1 MTARLDADAPLV
13 ALDAPVHVG
22 HALLDELPRLVP
34 ALAVDA
40 LHGARVRDALGD
52 GRTLVLTLPP
62 GEQAKTRET
71 WGGLTDAMLVAGIG
85 RDAIVLALGGGV
97 IGDLAGFVAATY
109 LRGIPVVQC
118 PTTLLA
124 MVDAAIGG
132 KTAVDTPMGKNLVGA
147 FHAPLAVVAD
157 LDTLATL
164 PARERA
170 QGLAEA
176 LKHGVIA
183 DRAYWDAV
191 VRALPWP
198 ADADALHALVH
209 GSAAIKCGVVA
220 RDPHEHGER
229 AILNFGH
236 TIAHAIERATD
247 YAIAHGEAVAIG
259 MIVEA
264 TIAVRTGVGTAE
276 VLQALRSRVRR
287 CRSRCRAPST
297 STSSPRPPRVTRRA
311 VPASCASP
319 SRRRSAGW
327 HAPPRATGCIPS
339 NPRSCV
345 PRCTTASR
353 THEAHMSDAT
363 ETPTAPPADTAHEAP
378 HDAHRDA
385 PRDAGAEGVPPARR
399 APLPT
404 PVGVRSARK
413 PRRRRRTSP

>member
-1 MTARLDADAPLV
+1 VTARLDADAPLV
-13 ALDAPVHVG
+13 ALDSPVHVG

-34 ALAVDA
+34 ALATAHRVVVITDTTVDA

-62 GEQAKTRET
+62 GEQAKTRDT

-276 VLQALRSRVRR
+276 VLQALRD
-287 CRSRCRAPST
+287 AL
-297 STSSPRPPRVTRRA
+297 
-311 VPASCASP
+311 
-319 SRRRSAGW
+319 
-327 HAPPRATGCIPS
+327 PRAALPVS
-339 NPRSCV
+339 LPRALDIDLVAAATAGDKKSRAGTV
-345 PRCTTASR
+345 RFALPATIGRMACT
-353 THEAHMSDAT
+353 
-363 ETPTAPPADTAHEAP
+363 
-378 HDAHRDA
+378 
-385 PRDAGAEGVPPARR
+385 AEGEWVHPVEPAIVR
-399 APLPT
+399 AALHDC
-404 PVGVRSARK
+404 VAHA
-413 PRRRRRTSP
+413 